1 MTRRV
6 PNVHEMK
13 HTTGPNIELISRA
26 CRVSVTSSW
35 TEGDLFAAI
44 PRMTKIAHSH
54 ASNMHESH
62 ARCKGTAH
70 LSIHTPGQ
78 ICVRGA
84 TGAKELLRLQ
94 CFTIVGGV
102 VWLRLFCSGVC

>member
-44 PRMTKIAHSH
+44 QG
-54 ASNMHESH
+54 
-62 ARCKGTAH
+62 CKNR
-70 LSIHTPGQ
+70 PQ
-78 ICVRGA
+78 PC
-84 TGAKELLRLQ
+84 K
-94 CFTIVGGV
+94 
-102 VWLRLFCSGVC
+102 